1 MTLHLLDLV
10 DPRIDQYAMEIKALQ
25 TKMDELNQRESELQQ
40 REQILN
46 SIDKS
51 VWEKVEKKAAK
62 KAKKQARAEN
72 DTQQQDDN
80 VVNLAQAAGN
90 TKEEV
95 AVNTASLPGANQDNS
110 SPLGTVLMIG
120 AALLLCVTTAFF
132 YRKKQG

>member
-10 DPRIDQYAMEIKALQ
+10 DPRIDEYAMEIKMLQ

-80 VVNLAQAAGN
+80 VVNLAQATGN

-95 AVNTASLPGANQDNS
+95 AVSTASLPGANQDTS

>member
-51 VWEKVEKKAAK
+51 VWEKVE
-62 KAKKQARAEN
+62 AKKQARAEN

-95 AVNTASLPGANQDNS
+95 AVSTASLPGANQDTS